1 MRTFDRAE
9 QILEKRKTQPSVDID
24 RIIQYIINRQA
35 SKEFRYTDTLPR
47 SHSLSQNIF
56 NFIMVHYSCV
66 SLLLLLVLP
75 SSVFGFL
82 GPNPHPRAPST
93 SSKTTESQSRPH
105 IQYVHSSVVSPF
117 SPQLANLE
125 AASVSEIKLK
135 EDMLPTDDDDSD
147 SSDQLG
153 NLYRMLGATP
163 KDSLRLESTISDG
176 VRGVYL
182 SKPVLEGEVIVSIPL
197 EACLSDESESVPQWM
212 MMAALENDEENDDGY
227 NPSSW
232 ATRLAASLIDL
243 QLQSNQNQTETTGNV
258 NPGHKLWLSMLPDPD
273 LLQASLPVHWGDDM
287 LQSARC
293 TALELAGD
301 SAYFARAE
309 AIEDL
314 VFALT
319 NYCEYEHGKSA
330 DELRTM
336 CDEALDIVQTRTCRL
351 DRGLSNDNDGRTYGP
366 PLRVLAPI
374 FDLINHGSANNRG
387 ESGANAQFALEGD
400 DDEQLLM
407 TKDGRLVVRAMRDLR
422 QGDEVLIDYGPSTR
436 PAWRC
441 LLSYG
446 FVPSNRRI
454 LAPGESI
461 SSSSSSNL
469 DDEEDEE
476 NVAEVYM
483 DGIRFEVGP
492 FSIPVDM
499 VAAAMASLREQGS
512 GGAIGAPLLDDNDDG
527 SEIALTP
534 EVALR
539 IAERISDV
547 ADQLI
552 LEPER
557 DMHDDN
563 PAAKPTTFQ
572 VISNQLVASLR
583 FSQHRV
589 LLACALG
596 LKDCVTEETSYL

>member
-1 MRTFDRAE
+1 
-9 QILEKRKTQPSVDID
+9 
-24 RIIQYIINRQA
+24 
-35 SKEFRYTDTLPR
+35 
-47 SHSLSQNIF
+47 
-56 NFIMVHYSCV
+56 MVHYSRV
-66 SLLLLLVLP
+66 SLVLLLP
-75 SSVFGFL
+75 SVAFGFL
-82 GPNPHPRAPST
+82 GPNPNPRATST
-93 SSKTTESQSRPH
+93 SSMTTESRSRPH
-105 IQYVHSSVVSPF
+105 IQYVHSAVVSPF

-125 AASVSEIKLK
+125 AASISELQLK
-135 EDMLPTDDDDSD
+135 EDMLPTDYDDYDDNNNSP
-147 SSDQLG
+147 DQLG
-153 NLYRMLGATP
+153 NLCQMLGATP
-163 KDSLRLESTISDG
+163 KDSIRLESTMSDG

-182 SKPVLEGEVIVSIPL
+182 NKPVQEGEVIISIPL

-212 MMAALENDEENDDGY
+212 MMAALENDEENDEGY
-227 NPSSW
+227 APSAW
-232 ATRLAASLIDL
+232 ATRLAASLIEL
-243 QLQSNQNQTETTGNV
+243 QLQHNQNQTGTTVNV
-258 NPGHKLWLSMLPDPD
+258 NPGHELWLSMLPDPD
-273 LLQASLPVHWGDDM
+273 MLQASLPVHWDDDM

-330 DELRTM
+330 EELRTM
-336 CDEALDIVQTRTCRL
+336 CDQALDVIQTRTCRL
-351 DRGLSNDNDGRTYGP
+351 DRGLTNDNDGRTYGP

-374 FDLINHGSANNRG
+374 FDLINHGSAKNRG
-387 ESGANAQFALEGD
+387 ESGANAQFALERD
-400 DDEQLLM
+400 DYEQLLM
-407 TKDGRLVVRAMRDLR
+407 TKDVRVVVRATRDLR
-422 QGDEVLIDYGPSTR
+422 QGDEVLIDYGPSTQ

-446 FVPSNRRI
+446 FV
-454 LAPGESI
+454 APGE
-461 SSSSSSNL
+461 SSSSSNP
-469 DDEEDEE
+469 DEEEDEE

-492 FSIPVDM
+492 SSIPVDM
-499 VAAAMASLREQGS
+499 VAAAMASLKEQQS
-512 GGAIGAPLLDDNDDG
+512 GGTIGAPLLDDDE

-539 IAERISDV
+539 IARRISDV
-547 ADQLI
+547 AYQLI

-557 DMHDDN
+557 DMHDGN
-563 PAAKPTTFQ
+563 PAATPTPFQ
-572 VISNQLVASLR
+572 VISNQLAASLR

-596 LKDCVTEETSYL
+596 LKDYAAEETSYL